1 MGEKFVFV
9 FVFVFGLLALFCF
22 KDQFCQALVHG
33 QCMTELILKIQDVFS
48 WWSKTHLSVKAFILF
63 LFFDGIMK

>member
-1 MGEKFVFV
+1 MGEKFV

-33 QCMTELILKIQDVFS
+33 QCMTELIIKF
-48 WWSKTHLSVKAFILF
+48 KMCF
-63 LFFDGIMK
+63 LGGAKPTSLQTAIKL

>member
-9 FVFVFGLLALFCF
+9 FVVVFGLLALFWF

-33 QCMTELILKIQDVFS
+33 QCMTELILKFQDVFS
-48 WWSKTHLSVKAFILF
+48 WWSKTNLSVKAFILF
-63 LFFDGIMK
+63 LFFDGIME